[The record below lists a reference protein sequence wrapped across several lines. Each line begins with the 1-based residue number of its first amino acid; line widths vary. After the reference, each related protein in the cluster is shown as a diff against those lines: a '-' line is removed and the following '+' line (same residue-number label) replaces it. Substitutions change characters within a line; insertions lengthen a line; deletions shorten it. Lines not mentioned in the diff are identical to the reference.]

1 MSDSVWPHRWRPA
14 RLPSWDSPDKNTGV
28 GCHFLLQFWKLEV
41 YNQGVAVW
49 QSPGAAQ
56 GLGLWASTAG
66 GTGSGNSDL
75 ASCVASPPTPA
86 RAKKGVAGLVSS
98 VAALLC
104 LQMAA
109 FSLCPPVVTPWS
121 VLLCPLL
128 VSHQLYWTRS
138 CPYDLIL
145 PLLSLQ
151 RSCLQ
156 IHSHSELLVAS
167 DQTYD
172 FGGSTFSPQQGST
185 DVFPILNLPIHEQ
198 YSHLF

>member
-1 MSDSVWPHRWRPA
+1 MAAHQAPASLGFSRQEHWSGLPFPSPVLEARSVQSRCCCLAIPWCCPGIRTLSFHCRGHGFRELW
-14 RLPSWDSPDKNTGV
+14 S
-28 GCHFLLQFWKLEV
+28 CKLC
-41 YNQGVAVW
+41 GI
-49 QSPGAAQ
+49 
-56 GLGLWASTAG
+56 
-66 GTGSGNSDL
+66 
-75 ASCVASPPTPA
+75 PPTPA